1 MKRYCI
7 FILLGVACF
16 LGSCLPERSGTIASL
31 ETPAKAVRAGLALS
45 SHGLGDQS
53 FNDMLYNGLIQAYTR
68 FDIDAV
74 LRIPPDDD
82 EKTLEALF
90 EDMIQKDK
98 CNVIL
103 AGEGFLMGPII
114 YALAR
119 KYPDIVFILFD
130 YDEGYHLPNL
140 ATAEF
145 AQNEGSFAA
154 GFLAAR
160 FSKTKRIGFLGG
172 VDVASVRDFEA
183 GFRQGV
189 QYGDPVC
196 TIITRHISLLPDF
209 SGFSDPKRGYEMA
222 MEMYAED
229 MDIIYAA
236 AGASG
241 NGIIR
246 AAQESGHYVIGVDSD
261 QDHMAPG
268 YVLTSM
274 LKRLD
279 VALVRLLEYR
289 IAGGLRGES
298 YRFDY
303 RNGGI
308 SLTGMEY
315 TKSLFPAA
323 LLDELGRVEEM
334 IKNERIAVINTW
346 GK

>member
-7 FILLGVACF
+7 FVVLGAVCF
-16 LGSCLPERSGTIASL
+16 VGSCLPERSGVVTGTDA
-31 ETPAKAVRAGLALS
+31 PVKAVRAGLALS

-53 FNDMLYNGLIQAYTR
+53 FNDMLYNGLIEAYTQ

-74 LRIPPDDD
+74 LRIPQDD
-82 EKTLEALF
+82 EVKTLELFF
-90 EDMIQKDK
+90 EDMIHKDK

-103 AGEGFLMGPII
+103 AGEGFLMGPTV
-114 YALAR
+114 YAFAH

-140 ATAEF
+140 VTAEF
-145 AQNEGSFAA
+145 AQNEGSFAM
-154 GFLAAR
+154 GFLASR
-160 FSKTKRIGFLGG
+160 FSKTKQIGFLGG
-172 VDVASVRDFEA
+172 VDVASVKDFEA

-189 QYGDPVC
+189 QYGDPACALV
-196 TIITRHISLLPDF
+196 TRYISILPDF
-209 SGFSDPKRGYEMA
+209 TGFSDPKRGYEMA
-222 MEMYAED
+222 MEMYAGGV
-229 MDIIYAA
+229 DIIYAV

-246 AAQESGHYVIGVDSD
+246 AAQESGHYAIGVDSD

-279 VALVRLLEYR
+279 VALVRLLESR
-289 IAGGLRGES
+289 IAGTLRGGS

-308 SLTGMEY
+308 GHTSMEY
-315 TKSLFPAA
+315 TKQLFPAA
-323 LLDELGRVEEM
+323 LLDELGKVEEM
-334 IKNERIAVINTW
+334 IKSGRITVINTW
-346 GK
+346 KK